1 MCTLATPAALE
12 VAKRG
17 KTTCLPDELAWFLRD
32 RLRELNAVLE
42 ACRVEL
48 DVPLRIALLVTW
60 LDLPSLLLLQRG
72 RATGRADPYWPI
84 SSSETE
90 FISLICVHSL

>member
-32 RLRELNAVLE
+32 RLRELSAILE
-42 ACRVEL
+42 VCKVEL

-84 SSSETE
+84 SSSEAE